1 MFIFIKCILM
11 IWYAIRFYCKD
22 MKKTN
27 SHQSCLF
34 ELKWYIIS
42 TISILV
48 SECYFLIIGF
58 PQTCTCQDFRAYDY
72 AKHTFLHWKWKK
84 NHLCSKALFDN
95 LSNTTCISKHLKDL
109 ESLQC
114 LMLSTLICL
123 ILWEVLWFFSFLF
136 YPF

>member
-1 MFIFIKCILM
+1 M

-84 NHLCSKALFDN
+84 IIFVQKLYLIICQTLHAF
-95 LSNTTCISKHLKDL
+95 
-109 ESLQC
+109 
-114 LMLSTLICL
+114 LST
-123 ILWEVLWFFSFLF
+123 
-136 YPF
+136 